1 MGGTRK
7 QAGGLEMTRVL
18 IEVSGGLVT
27 NIMADGEVVINVV
40 DHDSLEAE
48 DLPEE
53 SPDETEIEDV
63 RQFQVPDE
71 TMTPEA
77 LDSYIESVIDRYRRK
92 EKA

>member
-1 MGGTRK
+1 
-7 QAGGLEMTRVL
+7 MTRVL

-27 NIMADGEVVINVV
+27 NIMADGEVVVNVV

-53 SPDETEIEDV
+53 LPDETEIEDV

-92 EKA
+92 EKP